1 MSADSGAG
9 AREGRHAGGELGFGM
24 IELLVGIALSV
35 GVLTVAGGFFTSAW
49 THTASLEHEMVL
61 QDGARRVLQQIDD
74 ELRQAYTGQAGLS
87 PVASLSSTSI
97 TFYSPNRD
105 TPFRLRKITYQHSG
119 TTLTRSEVLSDNTAA
134 PWSFPGG
141 VPTPITVLTDVLP
154 PGGSPAIA
162 AIFTGAGSPIR
173 TVTVQV
179 SIDTD
184 PTRSPSAQKYETA
197 AHIRVTPT

>member
-1 MSADSGAG
+1 MTRRGAAG
-9 AREGRHAGGELGFGM
+9 AVDGRTRVGEHGIGL
-24 IELLVGIALSV
+24 IELVVAIALSA

-49 THTASLEHEMVL
+49 THTANLEHEMIMQNDARTVL
-61 QDGARRVLQQIDD
+61 AQIDD

-97 TFYSPNRD
+97 TFYSPNRE

-119 TTLTRSEVLSDNTAA
+119 TTLTRSEVLSNETAA
-134 PWSFPGG
+134 PWTFP
-141 VPTPITVLTDVLP
+141 VAPTPITVLSDVRP

-179 SIDTD
+179 SIDAD
-184 PTRSPSAQKYETA
+184 PTRSPAAQKYETA